1 MKIYTVN
8 YESLIKNFK
17 SYYDSKEV
25 LKSLQTAYID
35 TMTKYRA
42 EMETLMKSSQSLL
55 LDEATQSINQ
65 QRFMNLQKDAMEV
78 EKKLRAEIQMTQES
92 EMEKCYEALTKIVGE
107 YATSTGID
115 LVLSHTSVVFAKS
128 ELDLTNVIK
137 SELKT
142 LDLYSEE
149 EVLEEQ
155 E

>member
-25 LKSLQTAYID
+25 LKGLQTAYID
-35 TMTKYRA
+35 TMTKYRS
-42 EMETLMKSSQSLL
+42 EMESLMKSSQSLL
-55 LDEATQSINQ
+55 LDESTQSMNQ
-65 QRFMNLQKDAMEV
+65 QRFMTLQKDAMEV
-78 EKKLRAEIQMTQES
+78 EKKLRAEIQKTQES
-92 EMEKCYEALTKIVGE
+92 EMEKCYEALTKIVGN
-107 YATSTGID
+107 YAATTGID

-128 ELDLTNVIK
+128 ELDLTNIIK

-155 E
+155 D